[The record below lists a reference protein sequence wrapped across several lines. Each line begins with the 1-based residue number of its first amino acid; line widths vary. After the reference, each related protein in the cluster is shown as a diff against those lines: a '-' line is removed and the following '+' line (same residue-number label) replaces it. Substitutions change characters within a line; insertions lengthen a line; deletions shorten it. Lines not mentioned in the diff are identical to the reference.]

1 MHRIRLRSRVLLVI
15 AAVHLVVMVGAG
27 CVLLLNARTAVA
39 REIVAAQD
47 SAAILIRDTVAHRTA
62 DPATV
67 LQDLR
72 GAILRPRHVRIRYL
86 PSDEGPAVPLFSPE
100 GQGSGDKV
108 VPGWFLG
115 WVAPDIGPV
124 TVPVAGRDGVPRGVI
139 EIAAS
144 AGDEAAEVWEDVA
157 ALFLVWSLATLA
169 LLLLSGMLVRRAL
182 DPLRQ
187 LETVLMRLQSGD
199 YGSRAAAINTPD
211 LRPIG
216 DRIDRLAASL
226 QHSEADRKALSAKL
240 LALREDE
247 RRTLARD
254 LHDEMGPCL
263 FGLSVMAEG
272 LGADP
277 ASAPER
283 AAGIERLVT
292 DMRRINRRVLD
303 TLRPSSIGQLPLP
316 DVVTDLV
323 GDHADAHPNVRFDLV
338 CPTPL
343 PRTGDMADAT
353 LYRVLQEALTNALRH
368 SQPSHIRITLTATQT
383 GDLRLSVEDD
393 GHGPRAGWAE
403 GRGLMG
409 MRERIDALD
418 GTLRL
423 DRSETL
429 GGARLAVTLPVGSP
443 AGP

>member
-1 MHRIRLRSRVLLVI
+1 MHRIRLAARVLLVI
-15 AAVHLVVMVGAG
+15 AAVHLVVMAG
-27 CVLLLNARTAVA
+27 TGIVLLLNARTAIA
-39 REIVAAQD
+39 REVLAAQD
-47 SAAILIRDTVAHRTA
+47 SAAILIRDVVAHHA
-62 DPATV
+62 ASPDSV

-72 GAILRPRHVRIRYL
+72 GAIVRPRHVRIRYL
-86 PSDEGPAVPLFSPE
+86 PSDEGPAVPLLLPP
-100 GQGSGDKV
+100 GQGPGEEV

-124 TVPVAGRDGVPRGVI
+124 TVPVAGPDTGPRGVI

-144 AGDEAAEVWEDVA
+144 AGDEAAEVWEDIK
-157 ALFLVWSLATLA
+157 ALFLVWSLATFA

-187 LETVLMRLQSGD
+187 LETLLMRLQSGD
-199 YGSRAAAINTPD
+199 YGNRAAAIGTPD

-226 QHSEADRKALSAKL
+226 QRSEADRKALSAKL

-247 RRTLARD
+247 RRALARD

-263 FGLSVMAEG
+263 FGLSVLAEG
-272 LGADP
+272 LRADP
-277 ASAPER
+277 APAPER

-303 TLRPSSIGQLPLP
+303 TLRPSTIGQLPLR
-316 DVVTDLV
+316 DVLTDLV
-323 GDHADAHPNVRFDLV
+323 GDHADAHPDIRFHLV
-338 CPTPL
+338 CPAPL
-343 PRTGDMADAT
+343 PRTGDTADAT

-368 SQPSHIRITLTATQT
+368 SQPRHIRITLTATQT
-383 GDLRLSVEDD
+383 GGLRLSVEDD
-393 GHGPRAGWAE
+393 GHGPRAGWTE

-418 GTLRL
+418 GTVRL
-423 DRSETL
+423 DRSEAL
-429 GGARLAVTLPVGSP
+429 GGARLAVLLPLASP
-443 AGP
+443 ATP